1 MANINK
7 AFNFRNGVQVDN
19 DNFIVNANGLVGI
32 GTSIPR
38 EFLDVYGT
46 AKVTGLVTA
55 TNLHIT
61 GFSTFT
67 EVRLGT
73 GIKMSSDSG
82 IITATSFYGNGLTL
96 SNIVGYST
104 EAWIVNTTRT
114 GISTILNVG
123 IGTTNA
129 QYSLQVGG
137 NPNTQSGVG
146 FNSTGDIKATGIITA
161 GYFSGNGIS
170 LTALNATNITSGTIG
185 NSYLPIINNDRLPSN
200 INVSG
205 IITASINFSGNITG
219 NVTGNVNSTGLSTF
233 SGGIV
238 GNVIGI
244 ASTARSLTGTPD
256 ISVGFV
262 TASSIHVGFVT
273 VGIATIFENLDVG
286 VGGTAFTVLDSG
298 RIGIGTALPASEFQI
313 KKSSATLLEVLSDT
327 SQAKISIGQSVGV
340 GKSTAV
346 LRFGNTSKTF
356 DIINN
361 DTGNINIIIH
371 GGPSGVGTGRFA
383 WLYGQ
388 SNTELACLT
397 YDGKFGINE
406 TNPIN
411 TLHVGGSSTVTQN
424 SYVGQNLIVTGSI
437 SAGTFNLPSVLAKNI
452 NSNSGISTFYYLNAN
467 KIGINSTSPAA
478 SIDCQSGTGLFA
490 GVGINTNVSPSV
502 SFQVVD
508 GVALFDRVGVGTT
521 TLKVES
527 FGGAKFQSFDDISV
541 YDSILNVDNTPNSA
555 IVFGYTGTANL
566 KAAIDFSNV
575 GSTNGTIGTVRGY
588 MLPPFLSSTTRNG
601 IGGTEPGA
609 IIWNTTTKKHQ
620 GYGSTNAGTTY
631 GWQDLY

>member
-7 AFNFRNGVQVDN
+7 SFNFRNGVQVDY
-19 DNFIVNANGLVGI
+19 DNFVVNPNGLVGI

-46 AKVTGLVTA
+46 AKITGLVTA
-55 TNLHIT
+55 TSLYVTAISN
-61 GFSTFT
+61 FT
-67 EVRLGT
+67 EVGIGT
-73 GIKMSSDSG
+73 AIKMGSSSG
-82 IITATSFYGNGLTL
+82 VITATAFYGNGATL
-96 SNIVGYST
+96 SNLPTSQWQDIDVGLGFTSIY
-104 EAWIVNTTRT
+104 NR
-114 GISTILNVG
+114 GYVG
-123 IGTTNA
+123 VATNDPR
-129 QYSLQVGG
+129 YFFQVGG
-137 NPNTQSGVG
+137 NPNTQPGVG
-146 FNSTGDIKATGIITA
+146 FNSTGNINATGIITA
-161 GYFSGNGIS
+161 GYFSGNGLS
-170 LTALNATNITSGTIG
+170 LTALNATNITSGTIS
-185 NSYLPIINNDRLPSN
+185 NSYLPVINNDRLPSN

-205 IITASINFSGNITG
+205 IITASTNFSGNI
-219 NVTGNVNSTGLSTF
+219 TGNVNSTGLSTF

-238 GNVIGI
+238 GNVTGI

-262 TASSIHVGFVT
+262 SASSIGVGFAT
-273 VGIATIFENLDVG
+273 VGIATIFTELDVG
-286 VGGTAFTVLDSG
+286 IGGTAFSALNSG
-298 RIGIGTALPASEFQI
+298 KIGVGTALPTSELQI
-313 KKSSATLLEVLSDT
+313 RKSSGSLLEVIADSGQ
-327 SQAKISIGQSVGV
+327 SRISIGQNVAV

-361 DTGNINIIIH
+361 DTGNINTILH
-371 GGPSGVGTGRFA
+371 GGPSGVGTGRFD
-383 WLYGQ
+383 WYYGQ
-388 SNTELACLT
+388 NISSPLMSLT
-397 YDGKFGINE
+397 YDGKLGIGI
-406 TNPIN
+406 TNPSN
-411 TLHVGGSSTVTQN
+411 TLHVGGSSTVTEN
-424 SYVGQNLIVTGSI
+424 SYVGQNLSVTGSI

-452 NSNSGISTFYYLNAN
+452 NSSSGISTFWNINLQQRL
-467 KIGINSTSPAA
+467 GINSTSPAT
-478 SIDCQSGTGLFA
+478 SIDCQTGTALF
-490 GVGINTNVSPSV
+490 GGIGINTNVSPSV
-502 SFQVVD
+502 SFQVFD

-521 TLKVES
+521 ALLIDPNYGS
-527 FGGAKFQSFDDISV
+527 PRFQSFEDVFV
-541 YDSILNVDNTPNSA
+541 YGSILNVDNTPNSA

-609 IIWNTTTKKHQ
+609 IIWNTSTKKHQ